1 MSDEDSE
8 DDGEIRCPICG
19 SPDACKHQLF
29 FYDVTFGETMA
40 GIVDKEEL
48 ERMIATAFVTAI
60 KEGSTPD
67 WYDPEISELFE
78 RIDEAYTA
86 EVLTAEEP
94 WLPDWLPIR
103 VLIDLLEDAGGIDIV
118 CSSPM
123 PSGGRCDSVVRAVY
137 AKKPEVVYEK
147 AKTMLAARL
156 EKDLHPK
163 PKRRRKK
170 KEN

>member
-1 MSDEDSE
+1 MSEDDSE
-8 DDGEIRCPICG
+8 DDGDIRCPICG

-29 FYDVTFGETMA
+29 FYDVTFSETMA
-40 GIVDKEEL
+40 GIVDKDAL

-60 KEGSTPD
+60 KEGTTPD
-67 WYDPEISELFE
+67 WHDPEISDRFE
-78 RIDEAYTA
+78 RVDETYTA

-94 WLPDWLPIR
+94 WLPDLLPIR
-103 VLIDLLEDAGGIDIV
+103 VLIDLLEDAGGIDIG
-118 CSSPM
+118 CSAIMS
-123 PSGGRCDSVVRAVY
+123 SGGRCDSAVRAVY

-156 EKDLHPK
+156 EKALH

-170 KEN
+170 EE

>member
-8 DDGEIRCPICG
+8 DDGEIHCPICG
-19 SPDACKHQLF
+19 SPDACEHQLF

-40 GIVDKEEL
+40 GVVDKDEL

-60 KEGSTPD
+60 KEGTTPD

-103 VLIDLLEDAGGIDIV
+103 VLIELLEDAGGREGGGGHI
-118 CSSPM
+118 M
-123 PSGGRCDSVVRAVY
+123 PSGGRCDSAVRALY

-147 AKTMLAARL
+147 AKSMLAARL

-163 PKRRRKK
+163 RRRKK

>member
-1 MSDEDSE
+1 MSD
-8 DDGEIRCPICG
+8 DDGEIRCPVCR
-19 SPDACKHQLF
+19 STDSCDHQLF
-29 FYDVTFGETMA
+29 LFDVTFGETMA
-40 GIVDKEEL
+40 GVVDKDEI

-78 RIDEAYTA
+78 RIDDVYAA

-94 WLPDWLPIR
+94 WLPDLLPIR
-103 VLIDLLEDAGGIDIV
+103 VLIELLEEAGGREGGGGL
-118 CSSPM
+118 SM
-123 PSGGRCDSVVRAVY
+123 ESGGRCESAVRAVY
-137 AKKPEVVYEK
+137 AKKPSAVYEK

-163 PKRRRKK
+163 RRSKK

>member
-1 MSDEDSE
+1 MSE
-8 DDGEIRCPICG
+8 DEGDIRCPICR
-19 SPDACKHQLF
+19 STDSCDHQLF

-40 GIVDKEEL
+40 GVVDKEEL

-60 KEGSTPD
+60 KEGLTPD

-78 RIDEAYTA
+78 RIDETYTA

-94 WLPDWLPIR
+94 WLPDLLPIR

-123 PSGGRCDSVVRAVY
+123 PSGGRCDSAVCAVY
-137 AKKPEVVYEK
+137 AKKPAAVYEK
-147 AKTMLAARL
+147 AKAMLAERL

-170 KEN
+170 KKEN

>member
-1 MSDEDSE
+1 MRDEDSE

-40 GIVDKEEL
+40 GVVDKDEL
-48 ERMIATAFVTAI
+48 DRMIATAFVTAI
-60 KEGSTPD
+60 KEGTTPD
-67 WYDPEISELFE
+67 WHDPEISELFE

-103 VLIDLLEDAGGIDIV
+103 VLIDLLEDAGGIDIG
-118 CSSPM
+118 CSLLM
-123 PSGGRCDSVVRAVY
+123 PSGGRCDSAVRAVY
-137 AKKPEVVYEK
+137 AKKPAVVYEK

-163 PKRRRKK
+163 RRRKK

>member
-1 MSDEDSE
+1 MSDDDSE
-8 DDGEIRCPICG
+8 DDGDIRCPICG

-29 FYDVTFGETMA
+29 FYDVTFSETMA
-40 GIVDKEEL
+40 GIVDKDAL

-60 KEGSTPD
+60 KEGTTPD
-67 WYDPEISELFE
+67 WHDPEISDRFE
-78 RIDEAYTA
+78 RVDETYTA

-94 WLPDWLPIR
+94 WLPDLLPIR
-103 VLIDLLEDAGGIDIV
+103 VLIDLLEDAGGIDIG
-118 CSSPM
+118 CSAIMS
-123 PSGGRCDSVVRAVY
+123 SGGRCDSAVRAVY

-156 EKDLHPK
+156 EKALH

-170 KEN
+170 EE

>member
-8 DDGEIRCPICG
+8 DEGEIRCPICG
-19 SPDACKHQLF
+19 SPDACEHQLF

-40 GIVDKEEL
+40 GVVDKDEL

-60 KEGSTPD
+60 KEGTTPD

-103 VLIDLLEDAGGIDIV
+103 VLIELLEDAGGREGGGGHIR
-118 CSSPM
+118 
-123 PSGGRCDSVVRAVY
+123 PSGGRCDSAVRALY

-147 AKTMLAARL
+147 AKSMLAARL

-163 PKRRRKK
+163 RRRKK

>member
-40 GIVDKEEL
+40 GVVDKDEL

-60 KEGSTPD
+60 QEGTTPE
-67 WYDPEISELFE
+67 WYDPEISDLFE
-78 RIDEAYTA
+78 RVDEAYIA

-94 WLPDWLPIR
+94 WLPDLLPIR
-103 VLIDLLEDAGGIDIV
+103 VLIELLEDAGGIDIG
-118 CSSPM
+118 CSAIMS
-123 PSGGRCDSVVRAVY
+123 SGGRCDSAVRAVY
-137 AKKPEVVYEK
+137 AKNPEVVYGK
-147 AKTMLAARL
+147 AKAMLAARL

-163 PKRRRKK
+163 RRRKK